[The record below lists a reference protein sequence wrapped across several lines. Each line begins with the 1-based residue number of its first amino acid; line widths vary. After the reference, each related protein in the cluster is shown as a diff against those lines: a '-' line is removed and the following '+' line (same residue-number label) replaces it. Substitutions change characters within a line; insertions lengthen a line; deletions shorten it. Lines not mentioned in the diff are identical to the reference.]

1 MKLNQSQMQAVC
13 HDRGPMMVLAGPGSG
28 KTMVITH
35 RVQWLICQAG
45 VHPAGILVVTF
56 TKAAADEMRQRFVS
70 LMEGR
75 VLPVSFGTFH
85 AVFFSVLKHAY
96 HYTAANIIRDEQK
109 QQLMREIIEDLPVE
123 PDNMNELISDVLGEI
138 GLVKGNMLDID
149 HYYATS
155 CATSVFQDIYRK
167 YTRRMENSRL
177 IDFEDMLVYTYEL
190 FTQRRDIL
198 AAWQQKF
205 QYILIDEFQDIN
217 VLQYQLIRM
226 LALPQNNI
234 FIVGDDDQSI
244 YGFRG
249 ARPEIMLNFEKDFP
263 DVKKVYLSVN
273 YRSQAA
279 IVQGAGCVIKN
290 NKKRFAKEIQAA
302 RPEEKPIDIRIF
314 QGPADEN
321 AAVIREIM
329 QYHRQQVPYREM
341 AVLFRTN
348 TQARMLLEKMME
360 YNLPFK
366 MQDAMPNIYQYW
378 ISQDV
383 LAYIRIA
390 RGSTARGDFLRIIN
404 RPNRYVSRQMF
415 PERQVAMDV
424 LMENYK
430 EKPWMQER
438 LSKFSYDMHM
448 LSRMQP
454 FAAINYIR
462 HGIGYEEFLDKY
474 AGERHLDRDELLE
487 VLNELQESAKNYTTF
502 EAWFLHIEEYTEQ
515 LRKQTKK
522 QRDDQV
528 DGVSLAT
535 MHHSKGLEYR
545 IVFIVDANETVIPH
559 QKALLETDIEEE
571 RRMFYVA
578 MTRAKSELHIY
589 FVKERYGKP
598 LAMSR
603 FVGEILVDREAIRPG
618 TLVQHKTWGRGVIK
632 EVTEKAIVIQFEK
645 GKMIK
650 KLDIQ
655 FCLSNQM
662 IQILPEPQ
670 TTS

>member
-35 RVQWLICQAG
+35 RVQRLILQAG

-85 AVFFSVLKHAY
+85 AVFFAVLKHAY

-109 QQLMREIIEDLPVE
+109 QQFMREIIEDLPVE
-123 PDNMNELISDVLGEI
+123 PDNMNEFINDVLGEI
-138 GLVKGNMLDID
+138 GLVKGSMMDID

-155 CATSVFQDIYRK
+155 CATSVFQDIYRR

-190 FTQRRDIL
+190 FMERKDIL

-205 QYILIDEFQDIN
+205 RYILIDEFQDIN
-217 VLQYQLIRM
+217 VLQYKLIRM

-249 ARPEIMLNFEKDFP
+249 AKPEIMLNFEKDFP

-290 NKKRFAKEIQAA
+290 NKKRFAKEIRAV
-302 RPEEKPIDIRIF
+302 RPEEKPIDIRVF
-314 QGPADEN
+314 QGPVDEN

-329 QYHRQQVPYREM
+329 QYHQQQMPYKEM

-360 YNLPFK
+360 YNIPFK
-366 MQDAMPNIYQYW
+366 MQDAMPNIYQHW
-378 ISQDV
+378 IAQDM

-390 RGSTARGDFLRIIN
+390 QGSTARGDYLRIIN
-404 RPNRYVSRQMF
+404 RPNRYVSRQSLD
-415 PERQVAMDV
+415 ERQVAMDV
-424 LMENYK
+424 LLEKYAD
-430 EKPWMQER
+430 KPWMQER
-438 LSKFSYDMHM
+438 LSKFSYDIHM
-448 LSRMQP
+448 LTRMQP

-474 AGERHLDRDELLE
+474 AGDRHLDRDELLE
-487 VLNELQESAKNYTTF
+487 VLDELQESAKNYKTF
-502 EAWFLHIEEYTEQ
+502 DEWFGHIEEYTEQ
-515 LRKQTKK
+515 LKEQARR
-522 QRDDQV
+522 QREDKGDS
-528 DGVSLAT
+528 VSLAT
-535 MHHSKGLEYR
+535 MHHSKGLEYKV
-545 IVFIVDANETVIPH
+545 VFIVDANETVIPH
-559 QKALLETDIEEE
+559 QKALLDTDIEEE

-578 MTRAKSELHIY
+578 MTRAKSNLHIY
-589 FVKERYGKP
+589 FVKERYGRP

-603 FVGEILVDREAIRPG
+603 FVGEILVDRDAIRPG
-618 TLVQHKTWGRGVIK
+618 TIVVHKTWGKGRIM
-632 EVTEKAIVIQFEK
+632 EVTDKVIAIQFEK
-645 GKMIK
+645 DKMVK
-650 KLDIQ
+650 KLDLQ
-655 FCLSNQM
+655 FCISNQM
-662 IQILPEPQ
+662 IKM
-670 TTS
+670 